1 MPQYARNYSNPILRA
16 VVPVRSATVG
26 WPPAPTVAAMKPP
39 VSARV
44 YKWRNQPPLPTS
56 PPPGP
61 LDIATWRLLW
71 RVYAIRPRRVEMMAR
86 YLGLIGDA
94 PASLIELGRDY
105 KLSQARVED
114 AYAALSRCAGQVG
127 APVALRAVADRLA
140 AIPVGFED
148 EVVAGLL
155 ADQLLAEP
163 LSVASLVAVA
173 ALYGVSIPEPEVVG
187 SLDGRRL
194 LCAPDLAPALRRWRS
209 RLVVATMIVP
219 VRLADLPPPERV
231 PVELVVPVL
240 TSDPRLECSSDGAV
254 VWRRDRLSSA
264 GDIVVGLLSTGPQTV
279 TTLLDAI
286 QIRYANRYTV
296 PDFKPPSA
304 DALRAYLS
312 AQPWATVDDDR
323 VTFNGPAPT
332 PLRRVD
338 RVFLDAFASYRTPPA
353 STPPAEG

>member
-1 MPQYARNYSNPILRA
+1 M
-16 VVPVRSATVG
+16 
-26 WPPAPTVAAMKPP
+26 
-39 VSARV
+39 SARV

-86 YLGLIGDA
+86 YLGLIGAA
-94 PASLIELGRDY
+94 PASLVELGRDY

-114 AYAALSRCAGQVG
+114 AYAALLRCVNQVG
-127 APVALRAVADRLA
+127 APVALRAVVDRLA
-140 AIPVGFED
+140 AVPVGFED
-148 EVVAGLL
+148 DMVAGLL

-163 LSVASLVAVA
+163 LSVASLVSVA

-194 LCAPDLAPALRRWRS
+194 LCARDLAPGLRRWRS

-231 PVELVVPVL
+231 PVDLAVPVL
-240 TSDPRLECSSDGAV
+240 TSDPRLECSSDGTV

-264 GDIVVGLLSTGPQTV
+264 GDIVVGLLSTGPQRV
-279 TTLLDAI
+279 SALLDAI
-286 QIRYANRYTV
+286 QVRYANRYTV

-312 AQPWATVDDDR
+312 AQSWATVVDDR

-353 STPPAEG
+353 ASPPAGG